1 MLQDLL
7 SIWYQVNTGRVPLI
21 EHFAKSE
28 FNFNDLQ
35 IWIINELIKTQQ
47 SIWTNFEV
55 NRKYLPSTFNAFLTW
70 EQQSSET
77 AVSLPSISF
86 VLLGLFFSQSFHT
99 ITFIDNPAVV

>member
-35 IWIINELIKTQQ
+35 IWIINELIKTQ
-47 SIWTNFEV
+47 
-55 NRKYLPSTFNAFLTW
+55 
-70 EQQSSET
+70 
-77 AVSLPSISF
+77 
-86 VLLGLFFSQSFHT
+86 
-99 ITFIDNPAVV
+99 